1 MYNQRPFGYREGSV
15 MNKVVLL
22 DHIQQQLELTLHI
35 ATEAA
40 MRAYNTAT
48 DDENV
53 AENKYDTFAL
63 EASYLAHGQAQR
75 VAECKADISAYQ
87 HLLAAMPTQQDTVV
101 VGHLVVLEDHDGN
114 VKNVFLGPAAG
125 GLKFTIDGQDVIIVT
140 PTSPFGEALLGRSI
154 DEEVDIHINNNVIWF
169 DVISIK

>member
-1 MYNQRPFGYREGSV
+1 
-15 MNKVVLL
+15 MNKQVLL
-22 DHIQQQLELTLHI
+22 ERIEAQLEQTLQI

-87 HLLAAMPTQQDTVV
+87 HLFATMPTQQTTIV
-101 VGHLVVLEDHDGN
+101 VGHLVSLEDQQGHA
-114 VKNVFLGPAAG
+114 KKVFLGPAAG
-125 GLKFTIDGQDVIIVT
+125 GLKFLINNEEVITVT
-140 PTSPFGEALLGRSI
+140 PGSPFGEALLGREI
-154 DEEVDIHINNNVIWF
+154 DEEVDIHIGGNVLWF
-169 DVISIK
+169 DVIDIE

>member
-1 MYNQRPFGYREGSV
+1 
-15 MNKVVLL
+15 MNKQVLL
-22 DHIQQQLELTLHI
+22 ERIQAQLEQTLQI

-87 HLLAAMPTQQDTVV
+87 HLLAAMPIQQDTVV
-101 VGHLVVLEDHDGN
+101 VGHLVSLEDHNGN
-114 VKNVFLGPAAG
+114 LKLVFLGPAAG
-125 GLKFTIDGQDVIIVT
+125 GLKFTVDGLDVIIVT
-140 PTSPFGEALLGRSI
+140 PTSPFGEALLGREI
-154 DEEVDIHINNNVIWF
+154 DEEVDVHIGDNVVWF
-169 DVISIK
+169 DVVSIE

>member
-1 MYNQRPFGYREGSV
+1 
-15 MNKVVLL
+15 MNKDVLL
-22 DHIQQQLELTLHI
+22 ERIQEQLEQTLQI

-87 HLLAAMPTQQDTVV
+87 HLLVKMPTQQKTVV
-101 VGHLVVLEDHDGN
+101 VGHLISLEDQFGDP
-114 VKNVFLGPAAG
+114 KSVFLGPAAG
-125 GLKFTIDGQDVIIVT
+125 GLKFIIDGEAVITVT
-140 PTSPFGEALLGRSI
+140 PSSPFGEALLGCEI
-154 DEEVDIHINNNVIWF
+154 DEEVNVHIGGNIIGF
-169 DVISIK
+169 DVINIE

>member
-1 MYNQRPFGYREGSV
+1 
-15 MNKVVLL
+15 MNKDVLL
-22 DHIQQQLELTLHI
+22 EHIQQQLELTLDI

-75 VAECKADISAYQ
+75 VVECKADISAYQ
-87 HLLAAMPTQQDTVV
+87 QLLAKMPTQQHSVV
-101 VGHLVVLEDHDGN
+101 VGHLVSLEDHQGAP
-114 VKNVFLGPAAG
+114 KLVFLGPAAG
-125 GLKFTIDGQDVIIVT
+125 GLKFIIDGETVITVT
-140 PTSPFGEALLGRSI
+140 PSSPFGEALLGREV
-154 DEEVDIHINNNVIWF
+154 DEEVDIHIGSNIVLF
-169 DVISIK
+169 DVINIV